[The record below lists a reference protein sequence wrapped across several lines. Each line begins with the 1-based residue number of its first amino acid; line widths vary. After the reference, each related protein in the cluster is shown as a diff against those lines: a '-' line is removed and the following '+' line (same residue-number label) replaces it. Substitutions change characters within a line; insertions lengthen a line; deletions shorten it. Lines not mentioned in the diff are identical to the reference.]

1 MNPLH
6 PLDNVV
12 WEALASHHEPFALG
26 SDLAR
31 RYSPDVSPFCAV
43 RDDGDREC
51 WEALAD
57 LVPPVG
63 LARAWTLP
71 DVGPRLRVRDAAP
84 ILQLIHDPARRT
96 APPVPAIEACRLGT
110 GESEEMVALARLAEP
125 GPFERRTV
133 ELGHYIGVRDAVG
146 QLVAMAGERARLRGW
161 TEISAVCTHPDHR
174 GRGLAAAL
182 VMQLVEEIRG
192 RGEEPFMHVRGHN
205 TLAQRLYAKLGF
217 VVRRRGYALALERH
231 GA

>member
-1 MNPLH
+1 MH

-12 WEALASHHEPFALG
+12 WAALASHHEPFAVG
-26 SDLAR
+26 TDLAR

-43 RDDGDREC
+43 RDDADRGC
-51 WEALAD
+51 WDALAA

-63 LARAWTLP
+63 LVRSWTLP

-84 ILQLIHDPARRT
+84 ILQLIHDPSRRV
-96 APPVPAIEACRLGT
+96 APAVPAIEACRLGAA
-110 GESEEMVALARLAEP
+110 EAQEMLALARLAEP

-133 ELGHYIGVRDAVG
+133 ELGRYIGVRDEGG
-146 QLVAMAGERARLRGW
+146 QLVAMAGERARLHGW

-182 VMQLVEEIRG
+182 VMQLVDEIRG
-192 RGEEPFMHVRGHN
+192 RGAEPFMHVRGIN
-205 TLAQRLYAKLGF
+205 VLAQRLYARLGF